1 MFFCYLG
8 LSQPAISVP
17 GLHRA
22 PPAPPG
28 PTGPHRASFSSSK
41 PGARGDFGPLPG
53 PGHSRFGAKQSMANV
68 DEHVYCIIYIYIK

>member
-22 PPAPPG
+22 PPG
-28 PTGPHRASFSSSK
+28 PTGRPSVAPS